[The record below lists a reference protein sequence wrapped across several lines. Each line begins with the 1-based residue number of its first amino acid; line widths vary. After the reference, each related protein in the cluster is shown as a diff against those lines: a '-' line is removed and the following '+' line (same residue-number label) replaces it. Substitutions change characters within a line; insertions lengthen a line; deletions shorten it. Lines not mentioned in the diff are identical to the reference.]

1 MTDYISQLNPRQRE
15 AVLYGDG
22 PLLIF
27 AGAGSGKTRVLTYRV
42 ARLIQEG
49 VDPYHI
55 IAITFTNKAAREMR
69 ERISAITPFGD
80 QVWVSTFHSACTRIL
95 RRDITALGYKSGFS
109 IYDAQDSERLLKLC
123 IREENLDDKNYPPAG
138 IANTISAQK
147 NRLIGPEEFESA
159 AGSDFRLGNIANIYT
174 RYRQKLKDNNAL
186 DFDDIIMLTVKL
198 FTENEDIRNRY
209 QQRFRYVLVDEYQD
223 TNHAQYM
230 LVSLLAGHFK
240 NLCVVGDDD
249 QSIYGWRGAD
259 IENILR
265 FTADYPNAKT
275 ITLDQNY
282 RSTQTILDAANL
294 VISGNQHRAPKSL
307 WTDNDQGVPIRVY
320 YARDERD
327 EGLFV
332 TQAIKYACDRGAKYN
347 DFAVLYR
354 GNAQSRAVEEQLI
367 LAGIPYR
374 LFGGV
379 RFYERMEVKDIL
391 AYLKAIDNP
400 ADDLACRRIINVP
413 RRGIGDTTIT
423 RIANFAAERGI
434 SFTAALAE
442 DIPGIT
448 KKTREKLAEFS
459 VFLSDWTKLAE
470 TAPPFDLLRQIL
482 ADTQYLESLNDGT
495 PEAQTR
501 IDNVQELLT
510 KAKEFETQAQ
520 DTSLTN
526 FLNEVGL
533 VADIDNYQEGAQA
546 VSLMTLHSAKGLEF
560 NRVFIVGMEEYTF
573 PSARSVLSETPKEIE
588 EERRL
593 CYVGFT
599 RARQRL
605 YLSHAT
611 MRMRNGQ
618 RMLCAPSRF
627 LKEVP
632 TEYMEPVNAH
642 GRPKSVVRSRARDNV
657 PSSVIKK
664 ARTGPAPFLRDMHTP
679 IMPAYK
685 AKPTPLI
692 GKSILEPTSVATS
705 VADDCPFAIGDMVRD
720 PRFGRGVVIAI
731 SANGADHEL
740 TIDFPNIGRKKRLAK
755 LFKIMKV
762 GAD

>member
-1 MTDYISQLNPRQRE
+1 MTDYIQQLNPRQQE

-22 PLLIF
+22 PLLVF

-49 VDPYHI
+49 VDPYNI
-55 IAITFTNKAAREMR
+55 IAITFTNKAAKEMR
-69 ERISAITPFGD
+69 ERISRITPLGD
-80 QVWVSTFHSACTRIL
+80 QVWVSTFHAACTRIL
-95 RRDITALGYKSGFS
+95 RRDIHILGYKPGFS
-109 IYDAQDSERLLKLC
+109 IYDAQDSERLIKQC
-123 IREENLDDKNYPPAG
+123 IKEENLDDRHYPPAG
-138 IANTISAQK
+138 ITNTISAQK
-147 NRLIGPEEFESA
+147 NQLIGPNEYANSV
-159 AGSDFRLGNIANIYT
+159 GSDFRLGNVANVYA
-174 RYRQKLKDNNAL
+174 RYQQELFENNAL
-186 DFDDIIMLTVKL
+186 DFDDIIMLTVKIL
-198 FTENEDIRNRY
+198 TENEDIRNRY
-209 QQRFRYVLVDEYQD
+209 QYRFRYVLVDEYQD
-223 TNHAQYM
+223 TNHAQYT
-230 LVSLLAGHFK
+230 LVSLLAGFYK

-265 FTADYPNAKT
+265 FTTDYPGAKT
-275 ITLDQNY
+275 ILLEQNY

-307 WTDNDQGVPIRVY
+307 WTDNQQGIPIRVY
-320 YARDERD
+320 AARDERD

-332 TQAIKYACDRGAKYN
+332 AQTIRYAQNRDALYN

-354 GNAQSRAVEEQLI
+354 GNAQSRAIEEQLI

-391 AYLKAIDNP
+391 AYLKAINNP
-400 ADDLACRRIINVP
+400 SDDLACRRIINVP

-423 RIANFAAERGI
+423 RIANHAAERGVPF
-434 SFTAALAE
+434 STALAE
-442 DIPGIT
+442 EISGIN
-448 KKTREKLAEFS
+448 KKTREKLSEFS
-459 VFLSDWTKLAE
+459 LLLNEWIKIAE
-470 TAPPFDLLRQIL
+470 TTPPFDLLRQIL
-482 ADTQYLESLNDGT
+482 TDTEYLESLNDGS

-510 KAKEFETQAQ
+510 KAREFESQTQ

-573 PSARSVLSETPKEIE
+573 PSTRSVLSESTREIE

-605 YLSHAT
+605 YLSHAAT
-611 MRMRNGQ
+611 RMRNGQ
-618 RMLCAPSRF
+618 RMLCATSRF
-627 LKEVP
+627 MKEIP
-632 TEYMEPVNAH
+632 PGLFEYVNAH
-642 GRPKSVVRSRARDNV
+642 GRPRGFRA
-657 PSSVIKK
+657 
-664 ARTGPAPFLRDMHTP
+664 
-679 IMPAYK
+679 
-685 AKPTPLI
+685 
-692 GKSILEPTSVATS
+692 SVATS
-705 VADDCPFAIGDMVRD
+705 TITNTGTGVTSSPTPYLQNMFTPILPPKEKTVVTLPPASDDSPFAVGDKVRD
-720 PRFGRGVVIAI
+720 PRLGKGIVIAVTK
-731 SANGADHEL
+731 NGADDEL
-740 TIDFPNIGRKKRLAK
+740 TIDFPNIGRKKRLAR
-755 LFKIMKV
+755 LFKIVRISK
-762 GAD
+762 